1 MASYIQNMLTQM
13 AKEEVDMLLG
23 VSVEI
28 DNLGAKLGDLKNFLA
43 DADRRNVT
51 DRSVRAWVRELR
63 DAMYDATDILD
74 LCQLKALERSSS
86 SSLATGCLN
95 PLLFCMR
102 NPVFAHDIGSRI
114 KKLNK
119 RLDAIKKNSATFSF
133 INLGSYEDRGGKAET
148 PSRLAN
154 RETSAQLDRS
164 SVVGEQIEVDTRKL
178 VEMLTEDP
186 GTTTA
191 THDQGTVLA
200 IVGIGGIGKTT
211 LAQKVFNDDTI
222 SRVFT
227 KKIWLS
233 VNKDFSVAEILKRAI
248 IEAGGDHHAAGNAKA
263 TLQRTL
269 QNALDGHKTILVM
282 DDVWDDKAWGD
293 VLKTP
298 FVNAVGGGSRVLVT
312 TRHDLVARAMKA
324 REPYHHVDKLDPKDA
339 WSLLKKQV
347 RIYVSMLVCS
357 YVFPFNLLAILITK
371 LSKTTSISNS

>member
-1 MASYIQNMLTQM
+1 MAVVLDALASYIQNMLTQM

-74 LCQLKALERSSS
+74 LCQLKALERGSS

-148 PSRLAN
+148 PSCLAN

-191 THDQGTVLA
+191 THEAMTKVRSWPSLA
-200 IVGIGGIGKTT
+200 LAELARQPSPKRSSTT
-211 LAQKVFNDDTI
+211 
-222 SRVFT
+222 
-227 KKIWLS
+227 
-233 VNKDFSVAEILKRAI
+233 
-248 IEAGGDHHAAGNAKA
+248 
-263 TLQRTL
+263 
-269 QNALDGHKTILVM
+269 
-282 DDVWDDKAWGD
+282 
-293 VLKTP
+293 TP
-298 FVNAVGGGSRVLVT
+298 SAVSSPRRFG
-312 TRHDLVARAMKA
+312 
-324 REPYHHVDKLDPKDA
+324 
-339 WSLLKKQV
+339 
-347 RIYVSMLVCS
+347 
-357 YVFPFNLLAILITK
+357 
-371 LSKTTSISNS
+371 